1 MTRNSVAI
9 SPRHERKLENPV
21 WPTRDQLFGTA
32 GRPRPEPK
40 SWAGSHQPLSGQLLP
55 GSDDQDI
62 SQKPVSL
69 CPPAVTQPVREAFSL
84 TLTSFDGVSCQYWQL
99 FRIESALTRTN
110 IATSR
115 LVSTDISTI
124 TSSEMHSFAPLQLGY
139 SAVPCYEQNPSLAAG
154 SGIR

>member
-1 MTRNSVAI
+1 MSPSEYYIHLSIWEKCNGDRNVIGADVHKQNFTRVFVTRNSVAI

-21 WPTRDQLFGTA
+21 WPNRDQLFGTA

-40 SWAGSHQPLSGQLLP
+40 SWAGSHRPLSGQLLP

-84 TLTSFDGVSCQYWQL
+84 TLTSFDGVSCQLLAGVSY
-99 FRIESALTRTN
+99 RICLNTGQYRYPS
-110 IATSR
+110 
-115 LVSTDISTI
+115 ISFV
-124 TSSEMHSFAPLQLGY
+124 E
-139 SAVPCYEQNPSLAAG
+139 
-154 SGIR
+154 

>member
-1 MTRNSVAI
+1 MAEPGSIV
-9 SPRHERKLENPV
+9 RHSRQATARAEIMGRV
-21 WPTRDQLFGTA
+21 TPTSLR
-32 GRPRPEPK
+32 
-40 SWAGSHQPLSGQLLP
+40 SMLP